1 MLLRRVFGVTLL
13 LTSVGLMGNGLW
25 IQVKALLAQEL
36 LDRAWHQTRSSGESV
51 RPWPWADFWPV
62 ASLEF
67 PEQHGQLIVLSGDN
81 GSALAFGPGWNTQS
95 AGPGENGV
103 TLISGHRDTHFQVLA
118 DIGVDDVVRLQNKGG
133 PILTYR
139 VRSIEI
145 VDSRIARVSPTSQVP
160 TLILVT
166 CYPFDALV
174 AGGPMR
180 LLVIAERISSLS
192 MVPDSRL
199 SASET
204 PAVVVGL
211 KEGMV

>member
-1 MLLRRVFGVTLL
+1 MLLRRVLGVTLL

-25 IQVKALLAQEL
+25 IQVKARLAQEL
-36 LDRAWHQTRSSGESV
+36 LDLAWHQTRTSGESV

-67 PEQHGQLIVLSGDN
+67 PEQQSQLIVLSGDN

-103 TLISGHRDTHFQVLA
+103 TMISGHRDTHFRVLA
-118 DIGVDDVVRLQNKGG
+118 DIGIDDVVRLQNKGG

-145 VDSRIARVSPTSQVP
+145 VDSRIARVSTTSSVP
-160 TLILVT
+160 TLVLVT

-180 LLVIAERISSLS
+180 LLVIAEKTSSRT
-192 MVPDSRL
+192 MAPDPE
-199 SASET
+199 ATAQEPT
-204 PAVVVGL
+204 VVVVGF
-211 KEGMV
+211 KEGTA